1 MSSNNISNYSDFSRG
16 YGENAI
22 GSNVVTVPF
31 SYKKAVEQDAGGLN
45 NQVKVLQSAS
55 SSKMNFMSSA
65 AKFSAEKPGVAL
77 QSIQSKSKFSVA
89 APDVA
94 GSVINALKK
103 DLYDTQSAEILSNVP
118 KVPSGFAG
126 PAVYTSV
133 YTGRQKGA
141 ADSGAPSQ

>member
-1 MSSNNISNYSDFSRG
+1 MSSNNISNYSDFGRG
-16 YGENAI
+16 YGENPI

-31 SYKKAVEQDAGGLN
+31 NYKKAVEQDNAGLN
-45 NQVKVLQSAS
+45 NQVKILQSAS
-55 SSKMNFMSSA
+55 KSKTTFMSSA
-65 AKFSAEKPGVAL
+65 AKFSAEKPGQAL
-77 QSIQSKSKFSVA
+77 QNIQAQSKFSVA

-103 DLYDTQSAEILSNVP
+103 DLYDTQSAEIMATVP

-133 YTGRQKGA
+133 YTGRQVGA
-141 ADSGAPSQ
+141 GDQPTM